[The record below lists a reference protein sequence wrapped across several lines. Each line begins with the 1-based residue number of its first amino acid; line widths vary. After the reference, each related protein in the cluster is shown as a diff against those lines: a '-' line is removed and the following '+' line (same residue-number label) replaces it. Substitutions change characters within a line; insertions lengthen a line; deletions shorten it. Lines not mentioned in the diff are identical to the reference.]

1 MLKKIKALYQEYREW
16 VRVDL
21 IMYATMI
28 LGLILYVIVK
38 SIVD

>member
-1 MLKKIKALYQEYREW
+1 MFKKIKELYDQYREW

-28 LGLILYVIVK
+28 FGLILYVIYK
-38 SIVD
+38 SIAD